1 MSFYEEWDNCL
12 QNGDNDFDYIQA
24 FLEKK
29 DFTKRILYGGSSE
42 QIALFC
48 KLLLNYDLNRII
60 NVIDKTFYH
69 DLTPAMVIQFSSFE
83 NGTTKLVELL
93 YNKEEGISYP
103 EIGRALA
110 GSEELNAATK
120 YGENHSKLAR
130 EFDLVSIT
138 DHKPSIV
145 KITNFGKYFAF
156 FDEIEQRKLLKILGF
171 RDPLIQN
178 LIIKAKQGIVYYT
191 DECDCLSDSTKIR
204 RRSNVKKLL
213 GVILEE
219 IDTSIINNI
228 IW

>member
-1 MSFYEEWDNCL
+1 MSFYEDWYNCL
-12 QNGDNDFDYIQA
+12 ENNEDDYYYVQA
-24 FLEKK
+24 FLKKK
-29 DFTKRILYGGSSE
+29 DFTKRILNNGDSD

-48 KLLLNYDLNRII
+48 KLLLGYDLNKMNNII
-60 NVIDKTFYH
+60 DESYYNV
-69 DLTPAMVIQFSSFE
+69 LTPAMVIQFSSFE

-93 YNKEEGISYP
+93 YNKEDGMSYP
-103 EIGRALA
+103 DIGRSLA

-130 EFDLVSIT
+130 DFDLVNIT
-138 DHKPSIV
+138 DHKPTV
-145 KITNFGKYFAF
+145 VTITNFGKYFAF
-156 FDEIEQRKLLKILGF
+156 FDEKEKLKLLKILGL

-191 DECDCLSDSTKIR
+191 DECNCLSESTKIR

-213 GVILEE
+213 GLILEE
-219 IDTSIINNI
+219 VDTSIMNNI

>member
-1 MSFYEEWDNCL
+1 MSFYEEWGNCL

-29 DFTKRILYGGSSE
+29 DFTKRILYVGSSD

-48 KLLLNYDLNRII
+48 KLLLSYDLNRII
-60 NVIDKTFYH
+60 NVIDETFYH

-103 EIGRALA
+103 EIGRSLA

-138 DHKPSIV
+138 VHKPFIV
-145 KITNFGKYFAF
+145 TITNFGKYFAF
-156 FDEIEQRKLLKILGF
+156 FDEIEQRKLLKILGL

-204 RRSNVKKLL
+204 RRGNVKKLL
-213 GVILEE
+213 GVILEG